1 MKLTM
6 TNEGR
11 VSPPLYLNY
20 GDIRKSYFCLKAL
33 DHTIR
38 QNIITAIE
46 DLEENATAKLVAQAL
61 KLEQSVVTK
70 HLNILSRAKL
80 VAGKKNKAN
89 QVIYSLDEKMIGKAI
104 KLASVLSVDK

>member
-1 MKLTM
+1 MELTM
-6 TNEGR
+6 TNQGK
-11 VSPPLYLNY
+11 VSPPLHLNY

-61 KLEQSVVTK
+61 KLEQSVVSK
-70 HLNILSRAKL
+70 HLNILSRANL
-80 VAGKKNKAN
+80 VTSKKNEAH
-89 QVIYSLDEKMIGKAI
+89 QVIYSLDEKTIAKAI
-104 KLASVLSVDK
+104 KLASVLTR